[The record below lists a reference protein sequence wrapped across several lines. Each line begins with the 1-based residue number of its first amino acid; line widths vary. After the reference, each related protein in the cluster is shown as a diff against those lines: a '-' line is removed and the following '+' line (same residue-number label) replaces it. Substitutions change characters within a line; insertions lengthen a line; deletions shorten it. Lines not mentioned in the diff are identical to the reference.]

1 MENSPMKMQ
10 VAGRLSGVGEYYFS
24 KKLREIDQMRAAGKD
39 IISLGVGGP
48 DQPPHPKVIARL
60 AAEAAKPNTH
70 AYQPYKGTAILRNAF
85 ARWYGRFY
93 GVTLDPES
101 EILPLIGSKEGIMHV
116 CMTYLNPGDKVLI
129 PNPGYPT
136 YRSAATI
143 AGGVCV
149 DYLLREENGWNP
161 SIDELKELVRPDIV
175 NFPHMPTGAAPREGL
190 FRDLV
195 AFARRNGILLLHD
208 NPYSFIRNEHPE
220 SLLATVGAKDVA
232 LELNS
237 LSKSHSMAGWRIGM
251 LAGGDPVSRVLFAKH
266 LLSASLMAAPGSIVL
281 AKILCPQT
289 EKVDDRLVK
298 MEKVGQHSTVL
309 DALAAGTSTGVRLMV
324 NIAAMLLVFIAMV
337 ALANY
342 ILEGVIGRY
351 TGLNDWI
358 VSITDGKA
366 QGLTFQFI
374 LGVILSPFMWLI
386 GVPYQDV
393 MLVGSLLGQKTI
405 LNEFV
410 AYFQLQEWK
419 DAGLFLYQ
427 KSILMSTY
435 ILCGFANISSIG
447 ILLGGM
453 GVLAPEKRELITR
466 FGFPAMIAGALVSVL
481 SATIIGMMLIVN

>member
-1 MENSPMKMQ
+1 MENSPKKMQ
-10 VAGRLSGVGEYYFS
+10 VADRLSGVGEYYFS

-149 DYLLREENGWNP
+149 DYLLREANGWMP
-161 SIDELKELVRPDIV
+161 DFDEIERQGLDGVKIMIV

-220 SLLATVGAKDVA
+220 SLLATEGAKDVA

-251 LAGGDPVSRVLFAKH
+251 LAGAKERIDEVIRFKSNMDSGMFYPMQAAAAEALDLDEEWYRDLNRIYREREVIGFELLDLMGCSYAKPQSGLFVWGRLPKGAGDCFEFSDKLLYGCGVFITPGGIFGSEGNNYIRISLCSPVEVLLRAK
-266 LLSASLMAAPGSIVL
+266 
-281 AKILCPQT
+281 
-289 EKVDDRLVK
+289 ER
-298 MEKVGQHSTVL
+298 
-309 DALAAGTSTGVRLMV
+309 
-324 NIAAMLLVFIAMV
+324 IAALL
-337 ALANY
+337 N
-342 ILEGVIGRY
+342 
-351 TGLNDWI
+351 
-358 VSITDGKA
+358 K
-366 QGLTFQFI
+366 
-374 LGVILSPFMWLI
+374 
-386 GVPYQDV
+386 
-393 MLVGSLLGQKTI
+393 
-405 LNEFV
+405 
-410 AYFQLQEWK
+410 
-419 DAGLFLYQ
+419 
-427 KSILMSTY
+427 
-435 ILCGFANISSIG
+435 
-447 ILLGGM
+447 
-453 GVLAPEKRELITR
+453 
-466 FGFPAMIAGALVSVL
+466 
-481 SATIIGMMLIVN
+481 

>member
-10 VAGRLSGVGEYYFS
+10 VADRLSGVGEYYFS

-143 AGGVCV
+143 AGGVSV
-149 DYLLREENGWNP
+149 DYLLREANGWMP
-161 SIDELKELVRPDIV
+161 DFDEIERQGLDGVKIMIV

-208 NPYSFIRNEHPE
+208 NPYSVIRNEHPE
-220 SLLATVGAKDVA
+220 SLLATEGAKDVA

-251 LAGGDPVSRVLFAKH
+251 LAGAKERIDEVIRFKSNMDSGMFYPMQAAAAEALDLDVEWYRDLNRIYREREVIGFELLDLMGCSYAKPQSGLFVWGRLPEGAGDCFEFSDKLLYGCGVFITPGGIFGSEGNNYIRISLCSPVEVLLRAK
-266 LLSASLMAAPGSIVL
+266 
-281 AKILCPQT
+281 
-289 EKVDDRLVK
+289 ER
-298 MEKVGQHSTVL
+298 
-309 DALAAGTSTGVRLMV
+309 
-324 NIAAMLLVFIAMV
+324 IAALL
-337 ALANY
+337 N
-342 ILEGVIGRY
+342 
-351 TGLNDWI
+351 
-358 VSITDGKA
+358 K
-366 QGLTFQFI
+366 
-374 LGVILSPFMWLI
+374 
-386 GVPYQDV
+386 
-393 MLVGSLLGQKTI
+393 
-405 LNEFV
+405 
-410 AYFQLQEWK
+410 
-419 DAGLFLYQ
+419 
-427 KSILMSTY
+427 
-435 ILCGFANISSIG
+435 
-447 ILLGGM
+447 
-453 GVLAPEKRELITR
+453 
-466 FGFPAMIAGALVSVL
+466 
-481 SATIIGMMLIVN
+481 

>member
-1 MENSPMKMQ
+1 MKMQ
-10 VAGRLSGVGEYYFS
+10 VADRLSGVGEYYFS

-116 CMTYLNPGDKVLI
+116 CMTYLNSGDKVLI

-149 DYLLREENGWNP
+149 DYLLREANGWMP
-161 SIDELKELVRPDIV
+161 DFDEIERQGLDGVKIMIV

-220 SLLATVGAKDVA
+220 SLLATEGAKDVA

-251 LAGGDPVSRVLFAKH
+251 LAGAKERIDEVIRFKSNMDSGMFYPMQAAAAEALDLDEEWYRDLNRIYREREVIGFELLDLMGCSYAKPQSGLFVWGRLPEGVGDCFEFSDKLLYGCGVFITPGGIFGSEGNNYIRISLCSPVEVLLRAK
-266 LLSASLMAAPGSIVL
+266 
-281 AKILCPQT
+281 
-289 EKVDDRLVK
+289 ER
-298 MEKVGQHSTVL
+298 
-309 DALAAGTSTGVRLMV
+309 
-324 NIAAMLLVFIAMV
+324 IAALL
-337 ALANY
+337 N
-342 ILEGVIGRY
+342 
-351 TGLNDWI
+351 
-358 VSITDGKA
+358 K
-366 QGLTFQFI
+366 
-374 LGVILSPFMWLI
+374 
-386 GVPYQDV
+386 
-393 MLVGSLLGQKTI
+393 
-405 LNEFV
+405 
-410 AYFQLQEWK
+410 
-419 DAGLFLYQ
+419 
-427 KSILMSTY
+427 
-435 ILCGFANISSIG
+435 
-447 ILLGGM
+447 
-453 GVLAPEKRELITR
+453 
-466 FGFPAMIAGALVSVL
+466 
-481 SATIIGMMLIVN
+481 

>member
-1 MENSPMKMQ
+1 MENSPMKIQ
-10 VAGRLSGVGEYYFS
+10 VADRLSGVGEYYFS

-149 DYLLREENGWNP
+149 DYLLREANGWMP
-161 SIDELKELVRPDIV
+161 DFDEIERQGLDGVKIMIV

-220 SLLATVGAKDVA
+220 SLLATEGAKDVA

-251 LAGGDPVSRVLFAKH
+251 LAGAKERIDEVIRFKSNMDSGMFYPMQAAAAEALDLDEEWYRDLNRIYREREVIGFELLDLMGCSYAKPQSGLVVWGRLPKGAGDCFEFSDKLLYGCGVFITPGGIFGSEGNNYIRISLCSPVEVLLRAK
-266 LLSASLMAAPGSIVL
+266 
-281 AKILCPQT
+281 
-289 EKVDDRLVK
+289 ER
-298 MEKVGQHSTVL
+298 
-309 DALAAGTSTGVRLMV
+309 
-324 NIAAMLLVFIAMV
+324 IAALL
-337 ALANY
+337 N
-342 ILEGVIGRY
+342 
-351 TGLNDWI
+351 
-358 VSITDGKA
+358 K
-366 QGLTFQFI
+366 
-374 LGVILSPFMWLI
+374 
-386 GVPYQDV
+386 
-393 MLVGSLLGQKTI
+393 
-405 LNEFV
+405 
-410 AYFQLQEWK
+410 
-419 DAGLFLYQ
+419 
-427 KSILMSTY
+427 
-435 ILCGFANISSIG
+435 
-447 ILLGGM
+447 
-453 GVLAPEKRELITR
+453 
-466 FGFPAMIAGALVSVL
+466 
-481 SATIIGMMLIVN
+481 

>member
-1 MENSPMKMQ
+1 MKMQ
-10 VAGRLSGVGEYYFS
+10 VADRLSGVGEYYFS

-149 DYLLREENGWNP
+149 DYLLREENGWMP
-161 SIDELKELVRPDIV
+161 DFDEIERQGLDGVKIMIV

-208 NPYSFIRNEHPE
+208 NPYSVIRNEHPE
-220 SLLATVGAKDVA
+220 SLLATEGAKDVA

-251 LAGGDPVSRVLFAKH
+251 LAGAKERIDEVIRFKSNMDSGMFYPMQAAAAEALDLDVEWYRDLNRIYREREVIGFELLDLMGCSYAKPQSGLFVWGRLPKGAGDCFEFSDKLLYGCGVFITPGGIFGSEGNNYIRISLCSPVEVLLRAK
-266 LLSASLMAAPGSIVL
+266 
-281 AKILCPQT
+281 
-289 EKVDDRLVK
+289 ER
-298 MEKVGQHSTVL
+298 
-309 DALAAGTSTGVRLMV
+309 
-324 NIAAMLLVFIAMV
+324 IAALL
-337 ALANY
+337 N
-342 ILEGVIGRY
+342 
-351 TGLNDWI
+351 
-358 VSITDGKA
+358 K
-366 QGLTFQFI
+366 
-374 LGVILSPFMWLI
+374 
-386 GVPYQDV
+386 
-393 MLVGSLLGQKTI
+393 
-405 LNEFV
+405 
-410 AYFQLQEWK
+410 
-419 DAGLFLYQ
+419 
-427 KSILMSTY
+427 
-435 ILCGFANISSIG
+435 
-447 ILLGGM
+447 
-453 GVLAPEKRELITR
+453 
-466 FGFPAMIAGALVSVL
+466 
-481 SATIIGMMLIVN
+481 

>member
-10 VAGRLSGVGEYYFS
+10 VADRLSGVGEYYFS

-60 AAEAAKPNTH
+60 AAESAKPNTH
-70 AYQPYKGTAILRNAF
+70 AYQPYKGTAVLRNAF

-149 DYLLREENGWNP
+149 DYLLREENGWMP
-161 SIDELKELVRPDIV
+161 DFDEIERQGLDGVKIMIV

-220 SLLATVGAKDVA
+220 SLLATEGAKDVA

-251 LAGGDPVSRVLFAKH
+251 LAGAKERIDEVIRFKSNMDSGMFYPIQAAAAEALDLDEEWYRDLNRIYREREVIGFELLDLMGCSYAKPQSGLFVWGRLPEGAGDCFEFSDKLLYGCGVFVTPGGIFGSEGKNYIRISLCSPVEVLLRAK
-266 LLSASLMAAPGSIVL
+266 
-281 AKILCPQT
+281 
-289 EKVDDRLVK
+289 ER
-298 MEKVGQHSTVL
+298 
-309 DALAAGTSTGVRLMV
+309 
-324 NIAAMLLVFIAMV
+324 IAALL
-337 ALANY
+337 N
-342 ILEGVIGRY
+342 
-351 TGLNDWI
+351 
-358 VSITDGKA
+358 K
-366 QGLTFQFI
+366 
-374 LGVILSPFMWLI
+374 
-386 GVPYQDV
+386 
-393 MLVGSLLGQKTI
+393 
-405 LNEFV
+405 
-410 AYFQLQEWK
+410 
-419 DAGLFLYQ
+419 
-427 KSILMSTY
+427 
-435 ILCGFANISSIG
+435 
-447 ILLGGM
+447 
-453 GVLAPEKRELITR
+453 
-466 FGFPAMIAGALVSVL
+466 
-481 SATIIGMMLIVN
+481 

>member
-1 MENSPMKMQ
+1 MENRPMKMQ
-10 VAGRLSGVGEYYFS
+10 VADRLSGVGEYYFS

-149 DYLLREENGWNP
+149 DYLLREENGWMP
-161 SIDELKELVRPDIV
+161 DFDEIERQGLDGVKIMIV

-220 SLLATVGAKDVA
+220 SLLATEGAKDVA

-251 LAGGDPVSRVLFAKH
+251 LAGAKERIDEVIRFKSNMDSGMFYPMQAAAAEALDLDEEWYRDLNRIYREREVIGFELLDLMGCSYAKPQSGLFVWGRLPKGAGDCFEFSDKLLYGCGVFITPGGIFGSEGNNYIRISLCSPVEVLLRAK
-266 LLSASLMAAPGSIVL
+266 
-281 AKILCPQT
+281 
-289 EKVDDRLVK
+289 ER
-298 MEKVGQHSTVL
+298 
-309 DALAAGTSTGVRLMV
+309 
-324 NIAAMLLVFIAMV
+324 IAALL
-337 ALANY
+337 N
-342 ILEGVIGRY
+342 
-351 TGLNDWI
+351 
-358 VSITDGKA
+358 K
-366 QGLTFQFI
+366 
-374 LGVILSPFMWLI
+374 
-386 GVPYQDV
+386 
-393 MLVGSLLGQKTI
+393 
-405 LNEFV
+405 
-410 AYFQLQEWK
+410 
-419 DAGLFLYQ
+419 
-427 KSILMSTY
+427 
-435 ILCGFANISSIG
+435 
-447 ILLGGM
+447 
-453 GVLAPEKRELITR
+453 
-466 FGFPAMIAGALVSVL
+466 
-481 SATIIGMMLIVN
+481 

>member
-116 CMTYLNPGDKVLI
+116 CMTYLNSGDKVLI

-149 DYLLREENGWNP
+149 DYLLREANGWMP
-161 SIDELKELVRPDIV
+161 DFDEIERQGLDGVKIMIV

-220 SLLATVGAKDVA
+220 SLLATEGAKDVA

-251 LAGGDPVSRVLFAKH
+251 LAGAKERIDEVIRFKSNMDSGMFYPMQAAAAEALDLDEEWYRDLNRIYREREVIGFELLDLMGCSYAKPQSGLFVWGRLPKGAGDCFEFSDKLLYGCGVFITPGGIFGSEGNNYIRISLCSPVEVLLRAK
-266 LLSASLMAAPGSIVL
+266 
-281 AKILCPQT
+281 
-289 EKVDDRLVK
+289 ER
-298 MEKVGQHSTVL
+298 
-309 DALAAGTSTGVRLMV
+309 
-324 NIAAMLLVFIAMV
+324 IAALL
-337 ALANY
+337 N
-342 ILEGVIGRY
+342 
-351 TGLNDWI
+351 
-358 VSITDGKA
+358 K
-366 QGLTFQFI
+366 
-374 LGVILSPFMWLI
+374 
-386 GVPYQDV
+386 
-393 MLVGSLLGQKTI
+393 
-405 LNEFV
+405 
-410 AYFQLQEWK
+410 
-419 DAGLFLYQ
+419 
-427 KSILMSTY
+427 
-435 ILCGFANISSIG
+435 
-447 ILLGGM
+447 
-453 GVLAPEKRELITR
+453 
-466 FGFPAMIAGALVSVL
+466 
-481 SATIIGMMLIVN
+481 

>member
-10 VAGRLSGVGEYYFS
+10 VADRLSGVGEYYFS

-149 DYLLREENGWNP
+149 DYLLREANGWMP
-161 SIDELKELVRPDIV
+161 DFDEIERQGLDGVKIMIV

-251 LAGGDPVSRVLFAKH
+251 LAGAKERIDEVIRFKSNMDSGMFYPMQAAAAEALDLDEEWYRDLNRIYREREVIGFELLDLMGCSYAKPQSGLFVWGCLPKGAGDCFEFSDKLLYGCGVFITPGGIFGSEGKNYIRISLCSPVEVLLRAK
-266 LLSASLMAAPGSIVL
+266 
-281 AKILCPQT
+281 
-289 EKVDDRLVK
+289 ER
-298 MEKVGQHSTVL
+298 
-309 DALAAGTSTGVRLMV
+309 
-324 NIAAMLLVFIAMV
+324 IAALL
-337 ALANY
+337 N
-342 ILEGVIGRY
+342 
-351 TGLNDWI
+351 
-358 VSITDGKA
+358 K
-366 QGLTFQFI
+366 
-374 LGVILSPFMWLI
+374 
-386 GVPYQDV
+386 
-393 MLVGSLLGQKTI
+393 
-405 LNEFV
+405 
-410 AYFQLQEWK
+410 
-419 DAGLFLYQ
+419 
-427 KSILMSTY
+427 
-435 ILCGFANISSIG
+435 
-447 ILLGGM
+447 
-453 GVLAPEKRELITR
+453 
-466 FGFPAMIAGALVSVL
+466 
-481 SATIIGMMLIVN
+481 

>member
-1 MENSPMKMQ
+1 MKMQ
-10 VAGRLSGVGEYYFS
+10 VADRLSGVGEYFFS

-149 DYLLREENGWNP
+149 DYLLREANGWMP
-161 SIDELKELVRPDIV
+161 DFDEIERQGLDGVKIMIV

-220 SLLATVGAKDVA
+220 SLLATEGAKDVA

-251 LAGGDPVSRVLFAKH
+251 LAGAKERIDEVIRFKSNMDSGMFYPMQAAAAEALDLDEEWYRDLNRIYREREVIGFELLDLMGCSYAKPQSGLFVWGRLPKGAGDCFEFSDKLLYGCGVFITPGGIFGSEGNNYIRISLCSPVEVLLRAK
-266 LLSASLMAAPGSIVL
+266 
-281 AKILCPQT
+281 
-289 EKVDDRLVK
+289 ER
-298 MEKVGQHSTVL
+298 
-309 DALAAGTSTGVRLMV
+309 
-324 NIAAMLLVFIAMV
+324 IAALL
-337 ALANY
+337 N
-342 ILEGVIGRY
+342 
-351 TGLNDWI
+351 
-358 VSITDGKA
+358 K
-366 QGLTFQFI
+366 
-374 LGVILSPFMWLI
+374 
-386 GVPYQDV
+386 
-393 MLVGSLLGQKTI
+393 
-405 LNEFV
+405 
-410 AYFQLQEWK
+410 
-419 DAGLFLYQ
+419 
-427 KSILMSTY
+427 
-435 ILCGFANISSIG
+435 
-447 ILLGGM
+447 
-453 GVLAPEKRELITR
+453 
-466 FGFPAMIAGALVSVL
+466 
-481 SATIIGMMLIVN
+481 

>member
-10 VAGRLSGVGEYYFS
+10 VADRLSGVGEYYFS

-143 AGGVCV
+143 AGGVSV
-149 DYLLREENGWNP
+149 DYLLREANGWMP
-161 SIDELKELVRPDIV
+161 DFDEIERQGLDGVKIMIV

-220 SLLATVGAKDVA
+220 SLLVTEGAKDVA

-251 LAGGDPVSRVLFAKH
+251 LAGAKERIDEVIRFKSNMDSGMFYPMQAAAAEALDLDEEWYRDLNRIYREREVIGFELLDLMGCSYAKPQSGLFVWGRLPKGAGDCFEFSDKLLYGCGVFITPGGIFGSEGNNYIRISLCSPVEVLLRAK
-266 LLSASLMAAPGSIVL
+266 
-281 AKILCPQT
+281 
-289 EKVDDRLVK
+289 ER
-298 MEKVGQHSTVL
+298 
-309 DALAAGTSTGVRLMV
+309 
-324 NIAAMLLVFIAMV
+324 IAALL
-337 ALANY
+337 N
-342 ILEGVIGRY
+342 
-351 TGLNDWI
+351 
-358 VSITDGKA
+358 K
-366 QGLTFQFI
+366 
-374 LGVILSPFMWLI
+374 
-386 GVPYQDV
+386 
-393 MLVGSLLGQKTI
+393 
-405 LNEFV
+405 
-410 AYFQLQEWK
+410 
-419 DAGLFLYQ
+419 
-427 KSILMSTY
+427 
-435 ILCGFANISSIG
+435 
-447 ILLGGM
+447 
-453 GVLAPEKRELITR
+453 
-466 FGFPAMIAGALVSVL
+466 
-481 SATIIGMMLIVN
+481 

>member
-10 VAGRLSGVGEYYFS
+10 VADRLSGVGEYYFS

-116 CMTYLNPGDKVLI
+116 CVTYLNPGDKVLI

-149 DYLLREENGWNP
+149 DYLLREANGWMP
-161 SIDELKELVRPDIV
+161 DFDEIERQGLDGVKIMIV

-220 SLLATVGAKDVA
+220 SLLATEGAKDVA

-251 LAGGDPVSRVLFAKH
+251 LAGAKERIDEVIRFKSNMDSGMFYPMQAAAAEALDLDEEWYRDLNRIYREREVIGFELLDLMGCSYAKPQSGLFVWGRLPKGAGDCFEFSDKLLYGCGVFITPGGIFGSEGNNYIRISLCSPVEVLLRAK
-266 LLSASLMAAPGSIVL
+266 
-281 AKILCPQT
+281 
-289 EKVDDRLVK
+289 ER
-298 MEKVGQHSTVL
+298 
-309 DALAAGTSTGVRLMV
+309 
-324 NIAAMLLVFIAMV
+324 IAALL
-337 ALANY
+337 N
-342 ILEGVIGRY
+342 
-351 TGLNDWI
+351 
-358 VSITDGKA
+358 K
-366 QGLTFQFI
+366 
-374 LGVILSPFMWLI
+374 
-386 GVPYQDV
+386 
-393 MLVGSLLGQKTI
+393 
-405 LNEFV
+405 
-410 AYFQLQEWK
+410 
-419 DAGLFLYQ
+419 
-427 KSILMSTY
+427 
-435 ILCGFANISSIG
+435 
-447 ILLGGM
+447 
-453 GVLAPEKRELITR
+453 
-466 FGFPAMIAGALVSVL
+466 
-481 SATIIGMMLIVN
+481 

>member
-10 VAGRLSGVGEYYFS
+10 VADRLSGVGEYYFS

-149 DYLLREENGWNP
+149 DYLLREANGWMP
-161 SIDELKELVRPDIV
+161 DFDEIERQGLDGVKIMIV

-251 LAGGDPVSRVLFAKH
+251 LAGAKERIDEVIRFKSNMDSGMFYPMQAAAAEALDLDEEWYRDLNRIYREREVIGFELLDLMGCSYAKPQSGLFVWGRLPEGAGDCFEFSDKLLYGCGVFVTPGGIFGSEGKNYIRISLCSPVEVLLRAKER
-266 LLSASLMAAPGSIVL
+266 I
-281 AKILCPQT
+281 
-289 EKVDDRLVK
+289 
-298 MEKVGQHSTVL
+298 
-309 DALAAGTSTGVRLMV
+309 
-324 NIAAMLLVFIAMV
+324 V
-337 ALANY
+337 AL
-342 ILEGVIGRY
+342 
-351 TGLNDWI
+351 LN
-358 VSITDGKA
+358 K
-366 QGLTFQFI
+366 
-374 LGVILSPFMWLI
+374 
-386 GVPYQDV
+386 
-393 MLVGSLLGQKTI
+393 
-405 LNEFV
+405 
-410 AYFQLQEWK
+410 
-419 DAGLFLYQ
+419 
-427 KSILMSTY
+427 
-435 ILCGFANISSIG
+435 
-447 ILLGGM
+447 
-453 GVLAPEKRELITR
+453 
-466 FGFPAMIAGALVSVL
+466 
-481 SATIIGMMLIVN
+481 

>member
-10 VAGRLSGVGEYYFS
+10 VADRLSGVGEYYFS

-149 DYLLREENGWNP
+149 DYLLREENGWMP
-161 SIDELKELVRPDIV
+161 DFDEIERQGLDGVKIMIV

-190 FRDLV
+190 FHDLV
-195 AFARRNGILLLHD
+195 VFARRNGILLLHD

-220 SLLATVGAKDVA
+220 SLLATEGAKDVA

-251 LAGGDPVSRVLFAKH
+251 LAGAKERIDEVIRFKSNMDSGMFYPMQAAAAEALDLDEEWYRDLNRIYRKREVIGFELLDLMGCSYAKPQSGLFVWGRLPEGAGDCFEFSDKLLYGCGVFITPGGIFGSEGNNYIRISLCSPVEVLLRAK
-266 LLSASLMAAPGSIVL
+266 
-281 AKILCPQT
+281 
-289 EKVDDRLVK
+289 ER
-298 MEKVGQHSTVL
+298 
-309 DALAAGTSTGVRLMV
+309 
-324 NIAAMLLVFIAMV
+324 IAALL
-337 ALANY
+337 N
-342 ILEGVIGRY
+342 
-351 TGLNDWI
+351 
-358 VSITDGKA
+358 K
-366 QGLTFQFI
+366 
-374 LGVILSPFMWLI
+374 
-386 GVPYQDV
+386 
-393 MLVGSLLGQKTI
+393 
-405 LNEFV
+405 
-410 AYFQLQEWK
+410 
-419 DAGLFLYQ
+419 
-427 KSILMSTY
+427 
-435 ILCGFANISSIG
+435 
-447 ILLGGM
+447 
-453 GVLAPEKRELITR
+453 
-466 FGFPAMIAGALVSVL
+466 
-481 SATIIGMMLIVN
+481 

>member
-10 VAGRLSGVGEYYFS
+10 VADRLSGVGEYYFS

-149 DYLLREENGWNP
+149 DYLLREENGWMP
-161 SIDELKELVRPDIV
+161 DFDEIERQGLDGVKIMIV

-220 SLLATVGAKDVA
+220 SLLATAGAKDVA

-251 LAGGDPVSRVLFAKH
+251 LAGAKERIDEVIRFKSNMDSGMFYPMQAAAAEALDLDEEWYRDLNRIYREREVIGFELLDLMGCSYAKPQSGLFVWGRLPEGVGDCFEFSDKLLYGCGVFITPGGIFGSEGNNYIRISLCSPVEVLLRAK
-266 LLSASLMAAPGSIVL
+266 
-281 AKILCPQT
+281 
-289 EKVDDRLVK
+289 ER
-298 MEKVGQHSTVL
+298 
-309 DALAAGTSTGVRLMV
+309 
-324 NIAAMLLVFIAMV
+324 IAALL
-337 ALANY
+337 N
-342 ILEGVIGRY
+342 
-351 TGLNDWI
+351 
-358 VSITDGKA
+358 K
-366 QGLTFQFI
+366 
-374 LGVILSPFMWLI
+374 
-386 GVPYQDV
+386 
-393 MLVGSLLGQKTI
+393 
-405 LNEFV
+405 
-410 AYFQLQEWK
+410 
-419 DAGLFLYQ
+419 
-427 KSILMSTY
+427 
-435 ILCGFANISSIG
+435 
-447 ILLGGM
+447 
-453 GVLAPEKRELITR
+453 
-466 FGFPAMIAGALVSVL
+466 
-481 SATIIGMMLIVN
+481 

>member
-10 VAGRLSGVGEYYFS
+10 VADRLSGVGEYYFS

-149 DYLLREENGWNP
+149 DYLLREENGWMP
-161 SIDELKELVRPDIV
+161 DFDEIERQGLDGVKIMIV

-220 SLLATVGAKDVA
+220 SLLATEGAKDVA

-251 LAGGDPVSRVLFAKH
+251 LAGAKERIDEVIRFKSNMDSGMFYPMQAAAAEALDLDVEWYRDLNRIYREREVIGFELLDLMGCSYAKPQSGLFVWGRLPEGAGDCFEFSDKLLYGCGVFITPGGIFGSEGNNYIRISLCSPVEVLLRAK
-266 LLSASLMAAPGSIVL
+266 
-281 AKILCPQT
+281 
-289 EKVDDRLVK
+289 ER
-298 MEKVGQHSTVL
+298 
-309 DALAAGTSTGVRLMV
+309 
-324 NIAAMLLVFIAMV
+324 IAALL
-337 ALANY
+337 N
-342 ILEGVIGRY
+342 
-351 TGLNDWI
+351 
-358 VSITDGKA
+358 K
-366 QGLTFQFI
+366 
-374 LGVILSPFMWLI
+374 
-386 GVPYQDV
+386 
-393 MLVGSLLGQKTI
+393 
-405 LNEFV
+405 
-410 AYFQLQEWK
+410 
-419 DAGLFLYQ
+419 
-427 KSILMSTY
+427 
-435 ILCGFANISSIG
+435 
-447 ILLGGM
+447 
-453 GVLAPEKRELITR
+453 
-466 FGFPAMIAGALVSVL
+466 
-481 SATIIGMMLIVN
+481 

>member
-10 VAGRLSGVGEYYFS
+10 VADRLSGVGEYYFS

-149 DYLLREENGWNP
+149 DYLLREENGWMP
-161 SIDELKELVRPDIV
+161 DFDEIERQGLDGVKIMIV

-220 SLLATVGAKDVA
+220 SLLATEEAKDVA

-251 LAGGDPVSRVLFAKH
+251 LAGAKERIDEVIRFKSNMDSGMFYPMQAAAAEALDLDEEWYRDLNRIYREREVIGFELLDLMGCSYAKPQSGLFVWGRLPKGAGDCFEFSDKLLYGCGVFITPGGIFGSEGNNYIRISLCSPVEVLLRAK
-266 LLSASLMAAPGSIVL
+266 
-281 AKILCPQT
+281 
-289 EKVDDRLVK
+289 ER
-298 MEKVGQHSTVL
+298 
-309 DALAAGTSTGVRLMV
+309 
-324 NIAAMLLVFIAMV
+324 IAALL
-337 ALANY
+337 N
-342 ILEGVIGRY
+342 
-351 TGLNDWI
+351 
-358 VSITDGKA
+358 K
-366 QGLTFQFI
+366 
-374 LGVILSPFMWLI
+374 
-386 GVPYQDV
+386 
-393 MLVGSLLGQKTI
+393 
-405 LNEFV
+405 
-410 AYFQLQEWK
+410 
-419 DAGLFLYQ
+419 
-427 KSILMSTY
+427 
-435 ILCGFANISSIG
+435 
-447 ILLGGM
+447 
-453 GVLAPEKRELITR
+453 
-466 FGFPAMIAGALVSVL
+466 
-481 SATIIGMMLIVN
+481 

>member
-10 VAGRLSGVGEYYFS
+10 VADRLSGVGEYYFS

-149 DYLLREENGWNP
+149 DYLLREENGWMP
-161 SIDELKELVRPDIV
+161 DFDEIERQGLDGVKIMIV

-220 SLLATVGAKDVA
+220 SLLATEGAKDVA

-251 LAGGDPVSRVLFAKH
+251 LAGAKERIDEVIRFKSNMDSGMFYPMQAAAAEALDLDEEWYRDLNRIYREREVIGFELLDLMGCSYAKPQSGLFVWGRLPEGVGDCFEFSDKLLYGCGVFITPGGIFGSEGNNYIRISLCSPVEVLLRAK
-266 LLSASLMAAPGSIVL
+266 
-281 AKILCPQT
+281 
-289 EKVDDRLVK
+289 ER
-298 MEKVGQHSTVL
+298 
-309 DALAAGTSTGVRLMV
+309 
-324 NIAAMLLVFIAMV
+324 IAALL
-337 ALANY
+337 N
-342 ILEGVIGRY
+342 
-351 TGLNDWI
+351 
-358 VSITDGKA
+358 K
-366 QGLTFQFI
+366 
-374 LGVILSPFMWLI
+374 
-386 GVPYQDV
+386 
-393 MLVGSLLGQKTI
+393 
-405 LNEFV
+405 
-410 AYFQLQEWK
+410 
-419 DAGLFLYQ
+419 
-427 KSILMSTY
+427 
-435 ILCGFANISSIG
+435 
-447 ILLGGM
+447 
-453 GVLAPEKRELITR
+453 
-466 FGFPAMIAGALVSVL
+466 
-481 SATIIGMMLIVN
+481 

>member
-10 VAGRLSGVGEYYFS
+10 VADRLSGVGEYYFS

-116 CMTYLNPGDKVLI
+116 CMTYHNPGDKVLI

-149 DYLLREENGWNP
+149 DYLLREANGWMP
-161 SIDELKELVRPDIV
+161 DFDEIERQGLDGVKIMIV

-220 SLLATVGAKDVA
+220 SLLATEGAKDVA

-251 LAGGDPVSRVLFAKH
+251 LAGAKERIDEVIRFKSNMDSGMFYPMQAAAAEALDLDEEWYRDLNRIYREREVIGFELLDLMGCSYAKPQSGLFVWGRLPKGAGDCFEFSDKLLYGCGVFITPGGIFGSEGNNYIRISLCSPVEVLLRAK
-266 LLSASLMAAPGSIVL
+266 
-281 AKILCPQT
+281 
-289 EKVDDRLVK
+289 ER
-298 MEKVGQHSTVL
+298 
-309 DALAAGTSTGVRLMV
+309 
-324 NIAAMLLVFIAMV
+324 IAALL
-337 ALANY
+337 N
-342 ILEGVIGRY
+342 
-351 TGLNDWI
+351 
-358 VSITDGKA
+358 K
-366 QGLTFQFI
+366 
-374 LGVILSPFMWLI
+374 
-386 GVPYQDV
+386 
-393 MLVGSLLGQKTI
+393 
-405 LNEFV
+405 
-410 AYFQLQEWK
+410 
-419 DAGLFLYQ
+419 
-427 KSILMSTY
+427 
-435 ILCGFANISSIG
+435 
-447 ILLGGM
+447 
-453 GVLAPEKRELITR
+453 
-466 FGFPAMIAGALVSVL
+466 
-481 SATIIGMMLIVN
+481 

>member
-1 MENSPMKMQ
+1 MKMQ
-10 VAGRLSGVGEYYFS
+10 VADRLSGVGEYYFS

-149 DYLLREENGWNP
+149 DYLLREANGWMP
-161 SIDELKELVRPDIV
+161 DFDEIERQGLDGVKIMIV

-251 LAGGDPVSRVLFAKH
+251 LAGAKERIDEVIRFKSNMDSGMFYPMQAAAAEALDLDEEWYRDLNRIYREREVIGFELLDLMGCSYAKPQSGLFVWGRLPEGAGDCFEFSDKLLYGCGVFVTPGGIFGSEGKNYIRISLCSPVEVLLRAK
-266 LLSASLMAAPGSIVL
+266 
-281 AKILCPQT
+281 
-289 EKVDDRLVK
+289 ER
-298 MEKVGQHSTVL
+298 
-309 DALAAGTSTGVRLMV
+309 
-324 NIAAMLLVFIAMV
+324 IAALL
-337 ALANY
+337 N
-342 ILEGVIGRY
+342 
-351 TGLNDWI
+351 
-358 VSITDGKA
+358 K
-366 QGLTFQFI
+366 
-374 LGVILSPFMWLI
+374 
-386 GVPYQDV
+386 
-393 MLVGSLLGQKTI
+393 
-405 LNEFV
+405 
-410 AYFQLQEWK
+410 
-419 DAGLFLYQ
+419 
-427 KSILMSTY
+427 
-435 ILCGFANISSIG
+435 
-447 ILLGGM
+447 
-453 GVLAPEKRELITR
+453 
-466 FGFPAMIAGALVSVL
+466 
-481 SATIIGMMLIVN
+481 

>member
-10 VAGRLSGVGEYYFS
+10 VADRLSGVGEYYFS

-149 DYLLREENGWNP
+149 DYLLREENGWMP
-161 SIDELKELVRPDIV
+161 DFDEIERQGLDGVKIMIV

-208 NPYSFIRNEHPE
+208 NPYSVIRNEHPE
-220 SLLATVGAKDVA
+220 SLLATEGAKDVA

-251 LAGGDPVSRVLFAKH
+251 LAGAKERIDEVIRFKSNMDSGMFYPMQAAAAEALDLDVEWYRDLNRIYREREVIGFELLDLMGCSYAKPQSGLFVWGRLPKGAGDCFEFSDKLLYGCGVFITPGGIFGSEGKNYIRISLCSPVEVLLRAK
-266 LLSASLMAAPGSIVL
+266 
-281 AKILCPQT
+281 
-289 EKVDDRLVK
+289 ER
-298 MEKVGQHSTVL
+298 
-309 DALAAGTSTGVRLMV
+309 
-324 NIAAMLLVFIAMV
+324 IAALL
-337 ALANY
+337 N
-342 ILEGVIGRY
+342 
-351 TGLNDWI
+351 
-358 VSITDGKA
+358 K
-366 QGLTFQFI
+366 
-374 LGVILSPFMWLI
+374 
-386 GVPYQDV
+386 
-393 MLVGSLLGQKTI
+393 
-405 LNEFV
+405 
-410 AYFQLQEWK
+410 
-419 DAGLFLYQ
+419 
-427 KSILMSTY
+427 
-435 ILCGFANISSIG
+435 
-447 ILLGGM
+447 
-453 GVLAPEKRELITR
+453 
-466 FGFPAMIAGALVSVL
+466 
-481 SATIIGMMLIVN
+481 

>member
-10 VAGRLSGVGEYYFS
+10 VADRLSGVGEYYFS

-116 CMTYLNPGDKVLI
+116 CMTYLNSGDKVLI

-149 DYLLREENGWNP
+149 DYLLREANGWMP
-161 SIDELKELVRPDIV
+161 DFDEIERQGLDGVKIMIV

-220 SLLATVGAKDVA
+220 SLLATEGAKDVA

-251 LAGGDPVSRVLFAKH
+251 LAGAKERIDEVIRFKSNMDSGMFYPMQAAAAEALDLDEEWYRDLNRIYREREVIGFELLDLMGCSYAKPQSGLFVWGRLPKGAGDCFEFSDKLLYGCGVFITPGGIFGSEGNNYIRISLCSPVEVLLRTK
-266 LLSASLMAAPGSIVL
+266 
-281 AKILCPQT
+281 
-289 EKVDDRLVK
+289 ER
-298 MEKVGQHSTVL
+298 
-309 DALAAGTSTGVRLMV
+309 
-324 NIAAMLLVFIAMV
+324 IAALL
-337 ALANY
+337 N
-342 ILEGVIGRY
+342 
-351 TGLNDWI
+351 
-358 VSITDGKA
+358 K
-366 QGLTFQFI
+366 
-374 LGVILSPFMWLI
+374 
-386 GVPYQDV
+386 
-393 MLVGSLLGQKTI
+393 
-405 LNEFV
+405 
-410 AYFQLQEWK
+410 
-419 DAGLFLYQ
+419 
-427 KSILMSTY
+427 
-435 ILCGFANISSIG
+435 
-447 ILLGGM
+447 
-453 GVLAPEKRELITR
+453 
-466 FGFPAMIAGALVSVL
+466 
-481 SATIIGMMLIVN
+481 

>member
-10 VAGRLSGVGEYYFS
+10 VADRLSGVGEYYFS

-149 DYLLREENGWNP
+149 DYLLREANGWMP
-161 SIDELKELVRPDIV
+161 DFDEIERQGLDGVKIMIV

-220 SLLATVGAKDVA
+220 SLLATEGAKDVA

-251 LAGGDPVSRVLFAKH
+251 LAGAKERIDEVIRFKSNMDSGMFYPMQAAAAEALDLDEEWYRDLNRIYREREVIGFELLDLMGCSYAKPQSGLSVWGRLPEGVGDCFEFSDKLLYGCGVFITPGGIFGSEGNNYIRISLCSPVEVLLRAK
-266 LLSASLMAAPGSIVL
+266 
-281 AKILCPQT
+281 
-289 EKVDDRLVK
+289 ER
-298 MEKVGQHSTVL
+298 
-309 DALAAGTSTGVRLMV
+309 
-324 NIAAMLLVFIAMV
+324 IAALL
-337 ALANY
+337 N
-342 ILEGVIGRY
+342 
-351 TGLNDWI
+351 
-358 VSITDGKA
+358 K
-366 QGLTFQFI
+366 
-374 LGVILSPFMWLI
+374 
-386 GVPYQDV
+386 
-393 MLVGSLLGQKTI
+393 
-405 LNEFV
+405 
-410 AYFQLQEWK
+410 
-419 DAGLFLYQ
+419 
-427 KSILMSTY
+427 
-435 ILCGFANISSIG
+435 
-447 ILLGGM
+447 
-453 GVLAPEKRELITR
+453 
-466 FGFPAMIAGALVSVL
+466 
-481 SATIIGMMLIVN
+481 

>member
-10 VAGRLSGVGEYYFS
+10 VADRLSGVGEYYFS

-116 CMTYLNPGDKVLI
+116 CMTYLNSGDKVLI

-149 DYLLREENGWNP
+149 DYLLREANGWMP
-161 SIDELKELVRPDIV
+161 DFDEIERQGLDGVKIMIV

-251 LAGGDPVSRVLFAKH
+251 LAGAKERIDEVIRFKSNMDSGMFYPMQAAAAEALDLDEEWYRDLNRIYREREVIGFELLDLMGCSYAKPQSGLFVWGRLPEGAGDCFEFSDKLLYGCGVFVTPGGIFGSEGKNYIRISLCSPVEVLLRAK
-266 LLSASLMAAPGSIVL
+266 
-281 AKILCPQT
+281 
-289 EKVDDRLVK
+289 ER
-298 MEKVGQHSTVL
+298 
-309 DALAAGTSTGVRLMV
+309 
-324 NIAAMLLVFIAMV
+324 IAALL
-337 ALANY
+337 N
-342 ILEGVIGRY
+342 
-351 TGLNDWI
+351 
-358 VSITDGKA
+358 K
-366 QGLTFQFI
+366 
-374 LGVILSPFMWLI
+374 
-386 GVPYQDV
+386 
-393 MLVGSLLGQKTI
+393 
-405 LNEFV
+405 
-410 AYFQLQEWK
+410 
-419 DAGLFLYQ
+419 
-427 KSILMSTY
+427 
-435 ILCGFANISSIG
+435 
-447 ILLGGM
+447 
-453 GVLAPEKRELITR
+453 
-466 FGFPAMIAGALVSVL
+466 
-481 SATIIGMMLIVN
+481 

>member
-116 CMTYLNPGDKVLI
+116 CMTYLNSGDKVLI

-149 DYLLREENGWNP
+149 DYLLREANGWMP
-161 SIDELKELVRPDIV
+161 DFDEIERQGLDGVKIMIV

-220 SLLATVGAKDVA
+220 SLLATEGAKDVA

-251 LAGGDPVSRVLFAKH
+251 LAGAKERIDEVIRFKSNMDSGMFYPMQAAAAEALDLDEEWYRDLNRIYREREVIGFELLDLMGCSYAKPQSGLFVWGRLPEGAGDCFEFSDKLLYGCGVFITPGGIFGSEGNNYIRISLCSPVEVLLRAK
-266 LLSASLMAAPGSIVL
+266 
-281 AKILCPQT
+281 
-289 EKVDDRLVK
+289 ER
-298 MEKVGQHSTVL
+298 
-309 DALAAGTSTGVRLMV
+309 
-324 NIAAMLLVFIAMV
+324 IAALL
-337 ALANY
+337 N
-342 ILEGVIGRY
+342 
-351 TGLNDWI
+351 
-358 VSITDGKA
+358 K
-366 QGLTFQFI
+366 
-374 LGVILSPFMWLI
+374 
-386 GVPYQDV
+386 
-393 MLVGSLLGQKTI
+393 
-405 LNEFV
+405 
-410 AYFQLQEWK
+410 
-419 DAGLFLYQ
+419 
-427 KSILMSTY
+427 
-435 ILCGFANISSIG
+435 
-447 ILLGGM
+447 
-453 GVLAPEKRELITR
+453 
-466 FGFPAMIAGALVSVL
+466 
-481 SATIIGMMLIVN
+481 

>member
-149 DYLLREENGWNP
+149 DYLLREENGWMP
-161 SIDELKELVRPDIV
+161 DFDEIERQGLDGVKIMIV

-251 LAGGDPVSRVLFAKH
+251 LAGAKERIDEVIRFKSNMDSGMFYPMQAAAAEALDLDEEWYRDLNRIYREREVIGFELLDLMGCSYAKPQSGLFVWGRLPEGVGDCFEFSDKLLYGCGVFITPGGIFGSEGNNYIRISLCSPVEVLLRAK
-266 LLSASLMAAPGSIVL
+266 
-281 AKILCPQT
+281 
-289 EKVDDRLVK
+289 ER
-298 MEKVGQHSTVL
+298 
-309 DALAAGTSTGVRLMV
+309 
-324 NIAAMLLVFIAMV
+324 IAALL
-337 ALANY
+337 N
-342 ILEGVIGRY
+342 
-351 TGLNDWI
+351 
-358 VSITDGKA
+358 K
-366 QGLTFQFI
+366 
-374 LGVILSPFMWLI
+374 
-386 GVPYQDV
+386 
-393 MLVGSLLGQKTI
+393 
-405 LNEFV
+405 
-410 AYFQLQEWK
+410 
-419 DAGLFLYQ
+419 
-427 KSILMSTY
+427 
-435 ILCGFANISSIG
+435 
-447 ILLGGM
+447 
-453 GVLAPEKRELITR
+453 
-466 FGFPAMIAGALVSVL
+466 
-481 SATIIGMMLIVN
+481 

>member
-10 VAGRLSGVGEYYFS
+10 VADRLSGVGEYYFS

-116 CMTYLNPGDKVLI
+116 CMTYLNSGDKVLI

-149 DYLLREENGWNP
+149 DYLLREANGWMP
-161 SIDELKELVRPDIV
+161 DFDEIERQGLDGVKIMIV

-220 SLLATVGAKDVA
+220 SLLATEGAKDVA

-251 LAGGDPVSRVLFAKH
+251 LAGAKERIDEVIRFKSNMDSGMFYPMQAAAAEALDLDEEWYRDLNRIYREREVIGFELLDLMGCSYAKPQSGLFVWGRLPEGAGDCFEFSDKLLYGCGVFVTPGGIFGSEGNNYIRISLCSPVEVLLRAK
-266 LLSASLMAAPGSIVL
+266 
-281 AKILCPQT
+281 
-289 EKVDDRLVK
+289 ER
-298 MEKVGQHSTVL
+298 
-309 DALAAGTSTGVRLMV
+309 
-324 NIAAMLLVFIAMV
+324 IAALL
-337 ALANY
+337 N
-342 ILEGVIGRY
+342 
-351 TGLNDWI
+351 
-358 VSITDGKA
+358 K
-366 QGLTFQFI
+366 
-374 LGVILSPFMWLI
+374 
-386 GVPYQDV
+386 
-393 MLVGSLLGQKTI
+393 
-405 LNEFV
+405 
-410 AYFQLQEWK
+410 
-419 DAGLFLYQ
+419 
-427 KSILMSTY
+427 
-435 ILCGFANISSIG
+435 
-447 ILLGGM
+447 
-453 GVLAPEKRELITR
+453 
-466 FGFPAMIAGALVSVL
+466 
-481 SATIIGMMLIVN
+481 